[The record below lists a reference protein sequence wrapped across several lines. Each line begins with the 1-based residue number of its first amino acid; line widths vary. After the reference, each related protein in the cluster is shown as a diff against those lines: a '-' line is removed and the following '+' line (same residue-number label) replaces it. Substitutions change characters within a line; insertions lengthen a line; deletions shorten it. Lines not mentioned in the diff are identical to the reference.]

1 MSAGMA
7 TEQALVEAA
16 ALPPLGANGHG
27 DVTHGA
33 IGIEAEARLALAS
46 LATQLVR
53 PEGML
58 STLDRDRSADPSVEE
73 RLGVLTNRL
82 RDATGELLSVL
93 ELTRSRMIGVDL
105 LQAHANQ
112 ARVLLQLY
120 DEHQQMVE
128 ELLRSQ
134 GAGSVD
140 GGVPGPTDGLDEGEV
155 AELLQLA
162 SQFARFP
169 SAKLLGSTSCCDCVI
184 CQAELRDVA
193 GSLLPAGTGGDKEP
207 CMLQCG
213 HRFHRHCIGNWLKRS
228 RQCPLCRAEQTPA
241 KLSEM
246 VNPAKPREQP
256 APETTDSEPTCTR
269 RSPVS
274 LTPAVPSASYNRD
287 RHRLVSVSA
296 WQSDTGAA
304 STRFAGSS
312 EAETTGAASLQN
324 RPSTTQ
330 SGGRMRMRQSTS
342 RVTPRAVSRGSFRES
357 SRMNGTR
364 VGVREHLDLPP
375 RPATSEA
382 SDAARLMRRRTES
395 SGFGSVTSPVRGR
408 SRGSLARSANSPSTT
423 PLAPLRSS
431 TAAVFSTGFGTG
443 GNRPLSTG
451 ANLEPGPMML
461 RGHGDSNARARQQ
474 AREQAR
480 AAAQLS
486 KRRRPGL
493 GASPIRT
500 LGSQSR
506 RLATELP
513 VRRRLLFHPR

>member
-1 MSAGMA
+1 MRDGTMATGEQAVESAGA
-7 TEQALVEAA
+7 F
-16 ALPPLGANGHG
+16 GADGVG

-33 IGIEAEARLALAS
+33 VGIEAEARLALAS

-58 STLDRDRSADPSVEE
+58 STLDRERSADPSVEE
-73 RLGVLTNRL
+73 RLGLLTDRL

-93 ELTRSRMIGVDL
+93 ELTRSRMIGVEL

-134 GAGSVD
+134 GTD
-140 GGVPGPTDGLDEGEV
+140 GADALVRGPTDGLDEGEV

-162 SQFARFP
+162 AQFARLP
-169 SAKLLGSTSCCDCVI
+169 SARLLGSTSSCECVI

-193 GSLLPAGTGGDKEP
+193 GSLLPAGTGGDHEP

-213 HRFHRHCIGNWLKRS
+213 HRFHRHCIGNWLQRS
-228 RQCPLCRAEQTPA
+228 RKCPLCRAEQTPA
-241 KLSEM
+241 KLFES
-246 VNPAKPREQP
+246 VKPVKPREQP
-256 APETTDSEPTCTR
+256 APEAADTR
-269 RSPVS
+269 RLTVS
-274 LTPAVPSASYNRD
+274 LTPPVPSARYGRD
-287 RHRLVSVSA
+287 RPRTVSVSA
-296 WQSDTGAA
+296 WQSDSTTA
-304 STRFAGSS
+304 SSIFAGSS
-312 EAETTGAASLQN
+312 EAETTAAAALQN

-330 SGGRMRMRQSTS
+330 SSGRRAMRHSASRGTS
-342 RVTPRAVSRGSFRES
+342 RAVSRGSFREA
-357 SRMNGTR
+357 SRAQNGMR
-364 VGVREHLDLPP
+364 MGLREHLDLPP

-382 SDAARLMRRRTES
+382 SDAARLMRRRAES
-395 SGFGSVTSPVRGR
+395 SGFGSVSSPSRDRTG
-408 SRGSLARSANSPSTT
+408 SRGSLVRSASSPLTA

-431 TAAVFSTGFGTG
+431 VAVRSATGFSTN
-443 GNRPLSTG
+443 GNGPLSTR
-451 ANLEPGPMML
+451 ASSEPEPLML
-461 RGHGDSNARARQQ
+461 RGHGDSHARARQQ
-474 AREQAR
+474 ARDKAR

-486 KRRRPGL
+486 KRRRSGL

-513 VRRRLLFHPR
+513 VRRRLSFHPR